1 MKLLY
6 LILML
11 KILNTATHAIVYGE
25 AIEVSRTIKAQYYKV
40 GMANFVRQDGL
51 GATAVIEIEL

>member
-1 MKLLY
+1 
-6 LILML
+6 ML